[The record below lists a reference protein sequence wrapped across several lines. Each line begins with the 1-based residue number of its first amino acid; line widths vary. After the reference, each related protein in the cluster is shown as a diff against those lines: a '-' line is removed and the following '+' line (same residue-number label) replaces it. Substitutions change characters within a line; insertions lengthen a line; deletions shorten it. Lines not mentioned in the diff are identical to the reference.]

1 MTRTVQSALRR
12 VFRPVRFILTQ
23 TRDEVIATVPCPN
36 RKCAAGVGEPCPR
49 GVGLHRRRIQ
59 AWQRAERTKAK

>member
-36 RKCAAGVGEPCPR
+36 RKCCRVGEPCPR
-49 GVGLHRRRIQ
+49 QV
-59 AWQRAERTKAK
+59 